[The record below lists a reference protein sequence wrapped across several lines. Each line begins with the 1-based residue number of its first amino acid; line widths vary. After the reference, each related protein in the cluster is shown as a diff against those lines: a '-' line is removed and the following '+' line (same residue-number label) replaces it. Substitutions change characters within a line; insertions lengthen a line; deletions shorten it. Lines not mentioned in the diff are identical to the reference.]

1 MGLSIEVLPWPMP
14 IIDLITRGGEGRVV
28 GLLARLGS
36 GGNED
41 YGRQVRKIEGAN
53 FSEGEEIS
61 PRLGETRPVK
71 AGARFAEPAQH
82 FAARPVSI
90 GKVREEALQQWQST
104 CLCVYSKSCSEIIS
118 APFTWYHYSGSEL
131 RFLFRRGRHGS
142 VRPGGCTGSTKLH
155 GTMSNTT

>member
-1 MGLSIEVLPWPMP
+1 LGLSIEVLPWPMP

-61 PRLGETRPVK
+61 PRLGETWPVDSESK
-71 AGARFAEPAQH
+71 QALVSPNLRNITL
-82 FAARPVSI
+82 PV
-90 GKVREEALQQWQST
+90 L
-104 CLCVYSKSCSEIIS
+104 
-118 APFTWYHYSGSEL
+118 
-131 RFLFRRGRHGS
+131 
-142 VRPGGCTGSTKLH
+142 
-155 GTMSNTT
+155 